1 MDFFSSE
8 PEPSKSKEKLIKED
22 CQLFSRLFISC
33 QIRECDL
40 IEFFQYENQST
51 PPSLSD
57 ARGLYSC
64 QKSQLVDV
72 FKGKLSLPDV
82 EPSADCIII
91 DGSAMVNASAPGR
104 SKTFEEYAKDD
115 IISKVMVYASKYRR
129 NRHHI

>member
-1 MDFFSSE
+1 MKQIQKDKHHDDTQNRQEVFL
-8 PEPSKSKEKLIKED
+8 KRVVRLYDVMKEMGNP
-22 CQLFSRLFISC
+22 F
-33 QIRECDL
+33 
-40 IEFFQYENQST
+40 
-51 PPSLSD
+51 
-57 ARGLYSC
+57 GLYSC